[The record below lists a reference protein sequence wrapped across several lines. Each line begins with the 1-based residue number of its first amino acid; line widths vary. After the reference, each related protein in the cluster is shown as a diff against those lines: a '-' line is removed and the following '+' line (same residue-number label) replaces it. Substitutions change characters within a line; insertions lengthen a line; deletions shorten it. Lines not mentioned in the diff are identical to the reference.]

1 MPPTTMLSAEQLYH
15 ELYRLADGVLY
26 PSETDAPVD
35 VLLWEVSQRGA
46 LTIDALLDAFGISP
60 QQPVSDVPPEDF
72 FEGVTDTYDWQNEE
86 ERAMTERF
94 RRMKELFFANVTNPK
109 HYWVGERN
117 VHVFLWGRTS
127 DGNYIILKTG
137 IVET

>member
-1 MPPTTMLSAEQLYH
+1 MPSTTVLPAEQLYR

-35 VLLWEVSQRGA
+35 VLLWEVSERGA
-46 LTIDALLDAFGISP
+46 LTIDALVDAFGISH
-60 QQPVSDVPPEDF
+60 QQAISEVPPEDY
-72 FEGVTDTYDWQNEE
+72 FEGVTETYDWQNEE
-86 ERAMTERF
+86 ERAMAERF
-94 RRMKELFFANVTNPK
+94 RRMKELFFANVAIPK

-127 DGNYIILKTG
+127 DGNYVILKTG